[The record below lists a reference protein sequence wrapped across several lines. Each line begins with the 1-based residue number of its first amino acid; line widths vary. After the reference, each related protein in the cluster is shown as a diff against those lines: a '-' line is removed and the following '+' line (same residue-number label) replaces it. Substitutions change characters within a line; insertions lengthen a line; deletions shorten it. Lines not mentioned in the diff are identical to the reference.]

1 MIPDKS
7 ILKTEAVFSDDRE
20 YRYLLKKE
28 WDNKKPKAT
37 IIMTNPSIS
46 DMVKTDYTTMF
57 IINNLVKLD
66 YGSFDILNLVPK
78 ISTKINLLEI
88 ENIPA
93 EIFDE
98 NVKYIKKSAEQ
109 AEIVLIAWGSLESK
123 AVTVIKNDVLDSLKP
138 FEDKLFTISNEYG
151 GKSYHP
157 LAPQIRSIWLFNKYD
172 LNDKKADDKKQE
184 AEKSAG
190 TDDGTELNTIKE
202 DL

>member
-1 MIPDKS
+1 MITDKS

-57 IINNLVKLD
+57 IINNLVRLE
-66 YGSFDILNLVPK
+66 YGSFDILNLIPK
-78 ISTKINLLEI
+78 VSIKINLSES
-88 ENIPA
+88 ENIPD

-98 NVKYIKKSAEQ
+98 NIKYIKKSAEQ
-109 AEIVLIAWGSLESK
+109 AEIVLIAWGSLASK
-123 AVTVIKNDVLDSLKP
+123 TITVIKNDVLDSLKP

-157 LAPQIRSIWLFNKYD
+157 LAPQIRSIWLFNKYE
-172 LNDKKADDKKQE
+172 LNNINDKQQESEKADD
-184 AEKSAG
+184 
-190 TDDGTELNTIKE
+190 TDNGTEINTNE
-202 DL
+202 